1 MQPSAAESGVD
12 DLLDKQEI
20 IACIKE
26 MGSFE
31 SGFEN
36 NYEKIIDY
44 ACKSV
49 EASILPTQFANAAEL
64 IFLAAAKAY
73 YAICVY
79 EEADLG
85 FASFTA
91 GDITVS
97 GMASKSERAKEIY
110 KMAVKGASAY
120 LKDDGF
126 AFKGV

>member
-1 MQPSAAESGVD
+1 MQPSAADSGVD
-12 DLLDKQEI
+12 GLLDKQEI

-73 YAICVY
+73 
-79 EEADLG
+79 
-85 FASFTA
+85 
-91 GDITVS
+91 
-97 GMASKSERAKEIY
+97 SKSVFTKPLENYSLNEAKQDSGNWSGICFM
-110 KMAVKGASAY
+110 K
-120 LKDDGF
+120 
-126 AFKGV
+126 

>member
-1 MQPSAAESGVD
+1 M
-12 DLLDKQEI
+12 LDKQEI

-73 YAICVY
+73 YAICIY